1 MRTDLKCLF
10 LPAPVATI
18 ETVWRNF
25 RSEEL
30 AAAAEAGLVR
40 QRKVRRS
47 GIVSVT
53 PAEGGCYLVA
63 ATEKDTL
70 APDIGRFWRGERRL
84 TESELQ
90 RFCDEVLLQAR

>member
-53 PAEGGCYLVA
+53 PAEGWLLPGRGDGEGYAGAGHRAL
-63 ATEKDTL
+63 L
-70 APDIGRFWRGERRL
+70 AG
-84 TESELQ
+84 
-90 RFCDEVLLQAR
+90 